1 MPNNISTNRIEPGN
15 ITNQNTSG
23 VNRTNQNTEV
33 TENTTRNTRNT
44 SNTTSRSTNIRLA
57 QNMQVDNEPIII
69 TTSLETKITYYVWI
83 KDINGNTSYQ
93 TLKIDKAPI

>member
-15 ITNQNTSG
+15 I
-23 VNRTNQNTEV
+23 TNQNTEV